1 MTIYS
6 ITNRR
11 ISRIFLLLLLTYSI
25 AAPQSR
31 NKYYLSYDDFIKGLE
46 TPVQLVLHRPFFR
59 AHYENRMLTEL
70 ATIDSTGSLKHLASY
85 RYEKSGNVSDI
96 REMDPSGR
104 VVAETSFRPDSLQKR
119 LMQIKLGSKWR
130 PAGDGL
136 STQTLFDST
145 AKPIEHRIYSI
156 NGEYVGKIGYS
167 YDERGDLIEEIWED
181 GKENRML
188 EQFIFSFNYAD
199 SIQTIEQYN
208 AFGKLVSSVKLRIL
222 SK

>member
-1 MTIYS
+1 MAIYS

-11 ISRIFLLLLLTYSI
+11 ISRIFLILFLTFSV
-25 AAPQSR
+25 AESQSG
-31 NKYYLSYDDFIKGLE
+31 NKYYLTYDDFIRGLE
-46 TPVQLVLHRPFFR
+46 TPVQSVLHRPFYR
-59 AHYENRMLTEL
+59 AHFEKGILTEL
-70 ATIDSTGSLKHLASY
+70 TTIDSTGSLKHLASY

-119 LMQIKLGSKWR
+119 LMQLKLGNDWK

-136 STQTLFDST
+136 STRTLFDST
-145 AKPIEHRIYSI
+145 AKPIEHRIYAI

-167 YDERGDLIEEIWED
+167 YDERGDLIEEIWKD

-188 EQFIFSFNYAD
+188 ERYKFSFNYAD
-199 SIQTIEQYN
+199 SIQTIEQYD

-222 SK
+222 PK